1 MLKVHETNGWEI
13 LFKMELSMKLT
24 IHIKNSLVTNVN
36 EVGQYDLTYENCI
49 QMKIYNNKK
58 EALKCNLLKT
68 KWWMYTIWTFF
79 FRNEKIKW
87 WTN

>member
-68 KWWMYTIWTFF
+68 K
-79 FRNEKIKW
+79 
-87 WTN
+87 